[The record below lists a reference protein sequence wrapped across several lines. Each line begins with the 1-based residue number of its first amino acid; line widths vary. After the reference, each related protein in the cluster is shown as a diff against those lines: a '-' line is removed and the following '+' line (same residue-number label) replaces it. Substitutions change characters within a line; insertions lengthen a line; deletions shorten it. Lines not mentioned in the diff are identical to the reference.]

1 MYETNLTDAQW
12 QGIKKL
18 IPSVERKRKQDIR
31 NIFDALLY
39 VLKTGC
45 HWRMLP
51 NDFPKWQLV
60 YYYFAKWRDEEVF
73 VYMNDMLRERIRMEQ
88 EKQPQCTAVIID
100 SQSIKTTRRGGLRGI
115 DGNKKIKGRKRH
127 ITVDTMGNI
136 VTNIVHTANIH
147 DSTGATL
154 VVKEMQENTY
164 GINHIFGDCGY
175 RGKFIPWAKE
185 KYNCTVQIVPR
196 YHQGNQEKVSPK
208 RWIVER
214 TFSWFENFRRLSKDF
229 EYLLESSQ
237 AMIYLASIKI
247 LLNKI

>member
-1 MYETNLTDAQW
+1 MYETNLSDTQW

-18 IPSVERKRKQDIR
+18 IPQMERKRKHDMR
-31 NIFDALLY
+31 RIFDALFY

-51 NDFPKWQLV
+51 YDFPKWQLV

-73 VYMNDMLRERIRMEQ
+73 VYVNDMLREKIRTVN
-88 EKQPQCTAVIID
+88 KKLPQCTAVIID
-100 SQSIKTTRRGGLRGI
+100 SQSVKTTRRGGLRGI

-127 ITVDTMGNI
+127 IAVDTMGNI
-136 VTNIVHTANIH
+136 VTNIIHPANIH
-147 DSTGATL
+147 DSDGATL
-154 VVKEMQENTY
+154 VVKELGENMH
-164 GINHIFGDCGY
+164 GIKHIFGDGGY
-175 RGKFIPWAKE
+175 RGKFIHWAKE
-185 KYNCTVQIVPR
+185 KYNYTVQIVSKIK
-196 YHQGNQEKVSPK
+196 QESQRKVSPK

-237 AMIYLASIKI
+237 AMIYLASIKTM
-247 LLNKI
+247 LNKF